1 LSEKDTRSPHQR
13 TIVLSSDRID
23 YLEGMIENPTP
34 TLAPSRAE
42 TLGDAIVH
50 AMGLLAALIGVP
62 VLVTLAAV
70 WHGSVTAL
78 AAVGIYGAALLAMLG
93 CSFAYHHLPR
103 PSWKPILLRLDHSA
117 IYVKIAGTYTPF
129 ALLSGGAGTGLV
141 AGLWG
146 AAVAG
151 CGLHVFA
158 HGRARWPGFA
168 LYLVMGWAGLLAGW
182 TLFDTLSPAVMGLI
196 VAGGVIY
203 TLGTA
208 FFLWE
213 RLPFNTAIWHGF
225 VLAASALF
233 FVAVTLHMAQ
243 TAPGIVAPG
252 TL

>member
-1 LSEKDTRSPHQR
+1 MSHAAAPAST
-13 TIVLSSDRID
+13 
-23 YLEGMIENPTP
+23 
-34 TLAPSRAE
+34 PSRAE

-50 AMGLLAALIGVP
+50 AAGLLAAVIGVP

-70 WHGSVTAL
+70 WHGSAAAL

-93 CSFAYHHLPR
+93 ASFAYHHLPR
-103 PSWKPILLRLDHSA
+103 PGWKPMLLRLDHSA

-151 CGLHVFA
+151 CGMQMLSS
-158 HGRARWPGFA
+158 GRTRWPGFV
-168 LYLVMGWAGLLAGW
+168 LYLGMGWAGLVAGW
-182 TLFDTLSPAVMGLI
+182 ALFDTLTPVVMGLI

-203 TLGTA
+203 TLGVA
-208 FFLWE
+208 VFLWE
-213 RLPFNTAIWHGF
+213 RLPFHTAIWHGF
-225 VLAASALF
+225 VLAASAIF

-243 TAPGIVAPG
+243 TAPGAAAG